1 MKATTNHSVAHATTT
16 RLHMMA
22 VATGKGVGAK
32 KVFVWGW
39 RPAGQSCAFTREI
52 RQGGV

>member
-1 MKATTNHSVAHATTT
+1 MIGVTSNRCAGVVITKSIITTV
-16 RLHMMA
+16 RR
-22 VATGKGVGAK
+22 GEGVGAK
-32 KVFVWGW
+32 KVFTWGA

>member
-1 MKATTNHSVAHATTT
+1 MTGVTSKVCADVVITKNIITTVQ
-16 RLHMMA
+16 R
-22 VATGKGVGAK
+22 GRGVK
-32 KVFVWGW
+32 KFLYWGS